1 MAENK
6 KVSYL
11 DNMIANK
18 KEYIERNP
26 NAQIVALSSN
36 AISSILDDLRYLD
49 AQDSTIKSHLG
60 VEVEFKD
67 AETWVSEL
75 EKIKNNLDNL
85 KNKGNEIIAKKIKTR
100 NITYRPLR
108 QDISKLKNKEQA

>member
-60 VEVEFKD
+60 VEVELKD
-67 AETWVSEL
+67 AETWVLEL
-75 EKIKNNLDNL
+75 EKIKEKLVEM
-85 KNKGNEIIAKKIKTR
+85 KEKGNEIIAKKIKTR

>member
-1 MAENK
+1 MAEK

-11 DNMIANK
+11 ENMIANK
-18 KEYIERNP
+18 KDFIERNP

-67 AETWVSEL
+67 AEIWVSEL
-75 EKIKNNLDNL
+75 EKIKENITKI

-100 NITYRPLR
+100 NISYRLLR
-108 QDISKLKNKEQA
+108 QDISKLKNKTQA